1 MCLYSQQSVSDAL
14 DRALDYFNERKP
26 WWTELQQSV
35 MRIDFSWDAAP
46 VDQYIDL
53 YERAV
58 DKAHNATFTPI
69 VWDDKGFNHCDI
81 PFDTRGG
88 WLAGIPPR
96 LGK

>member
-1 MCLYSQQSVSDAL
+1 MSDAL
-14 DRALDYFNERKP
+14 DRALDYYNERKQ
-26 WWTELQQSV
+26 WWKELQHTV

-69 VWDDKGFNHCDI
+69 VWSRRGFNPVTSHLA
-81 PFDTRGG
+81 PEVAG
-88 WLAGIPPR
+88 WLAGA
-96 LGK
+96 